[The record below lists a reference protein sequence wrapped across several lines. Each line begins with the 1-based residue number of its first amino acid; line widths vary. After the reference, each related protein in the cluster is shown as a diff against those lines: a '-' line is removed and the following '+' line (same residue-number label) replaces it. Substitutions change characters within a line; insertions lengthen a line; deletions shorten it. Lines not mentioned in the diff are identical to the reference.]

1 LTKLLLK
8 LTVMEEKG
16 ILDLRDLPSQEFE
29 ELWNRIVLPDDI
41 KNQLRAQVLLELTF
55 RTQITSRAAVPLHGI
70 ILLVGPPG
78 TGKTSIAKGVAS
90 AAVSALDKTKVK
102 FIEVEPHT
110 LSSSALGKSQREI
123 RRFLEDVVTEYA
135 KQGPLIVLLDEV
147 ETLVSDRS
155 KMSMEANPVD
165 VHRATDA
172 MLAGL
177 DNLAARFPQLLFIA
191 TSNFEGALDPAFI
204 SRADLV
210 LRIEKPSR
218 EACEA
223 ILKDTLNAIGEKWK
237 NVKKLNSD
245 VKFEKVIDA
254 AEGLDGRQIRK
265 AVLSALTQNIDTVLD
280 PGLLTIQQLLKAM
293 KQSKI
298 IKL

>member
-1 LTKLLLK
+1 
-8 LTVMEEKG
+8 MQDKG
-16 ILDLRDLPSQEFE
+16 ILDLRNLPNDEFE
-29 ELWNRIVLPDDI
+29 ELWKRIVLPENI
-41 KNQLRAQVLLELTF
+41 KTQLRAQVLLELTL
-55 RTQITSRAAVPLHGI
+55 RSQITSKAAVPLHGI

-90 AAVSALDKTKVK
+90 AAVSALNNAKVK
-102 FIEVEPHT
+102 FIEVEPHN

-123 RRFLEDVVTEYA
+123 RRFLEDVVTEHA

-177 DNLAARFPQLLFIA
+177 DNLAAKFPQLLFIA

-210 LRIEKPSR
+210 LRIDKPTR

-223 ILKDTLNAIGEKWK
+223 ILKDTLTAFSEKWGEI
-237 NVKKLNSD
+237 KKLITD
-245 VKFEKVIDA
+245 TKFQKVVDE

-265 AVLSALTQNIDTVLD
+265 AVIGALTFSIDTVLN
-280 PGLLTIQQLLKAM
+280 PALLTNQMLLKSL
-293 KQSKI
+293 KQAKT

>member
-1 LTKLLLK
+1 
-8 LTVMEEKG
+8 MHEKG
-16 ILDLRDLPSQEFE
+16 ILDLRDLPSPEFD
-29 ELWNRIVLPDDI
+29 ELWERIVIPDDI
-41 KNQLRAQVLLELTF
+41 KAQLKAQVLLEMII
-55 RTQITSRAAVPLHGI
+55 RTQVTSKAAIPLHGI

-90 AAVSALDKTKVK
+90 SAIAALKGVKVK
-102 FIEVEPHT
+102 FIEVEPHI

-177 DNLAARFPQLLFIA
+177 DNLASRYPQLLFIA
-191 TSNFEGALDPAFI
+191 TSNFEGALDPAFV
-204 SRADLV
+204 SRADLI
-210 LRIEKPSR
+210 LRIDKPTR
-218 EACEA
+218 PACEF
-223 ILKDTLNAIGEKWK
+223 ILKDTLVAIAEKWK
-237 NVKKLNSD
+237 DVKKIISD
-245 VKFEKVIDA
+245 AKFQKVVDEA
-254 AEGLDGRQIRK
+254 VGLDGRQIRK
-265 AVLSALTQNIDTVLD
+265 AVLSALTLDIETVLD
-280 PGLLTIQQLLKAM
+280 PNKLTIQSLLKAM
-293 KQSKI
+293 KQSKV
-298 IKL
+298 IKQ

>member
-1 LTKLLLK
+1 
-8 LTVMEEKG
+8 MEEKG
-16 ILDLRDLPSQEFE
+16 ILDLRELPSQEFE

-102 FIEVEPHT
+102 FIEVEPHI

-237 NVKKLNSD
+237 NVKKLISD

-293 KQSKI
+293 KQSKV

>member
-1 LTKLLLK
+1 
-8 LTVMEEKG
+8 MEEKG
-16 ILDLRDLPSQEFE
+16 ILDLRELPSQEFE

-237 NVKKLNSD
+237 NVKKLISD

-293 KQSKI
+293 KQSKV

>member
-1 LTKLLLK
+1 
-8 LTVMEEKG
+8 MQEKG
-16 ILDLRDLPSQEFE
+16 ILDLRDLPNAEFE

-41 KNQLRAQVLLELTF
+41 KKQLQAQVLLEMVI
-55 RTQITSRAAVPLHGI
+55 RTQITSKAAVPLHGI

-90 AAVSALDKTKVK
+90 AAISALKGAKVK

-147 ETLVSDRS
+147 ETLVADRS

-210 LRIEKPSR
+210 LRIEKPTR
-218 EACEA
+218 EACES
-223 ILKDTLNAIGEKWK
+223 ILRDTLSAIAEKWRD
-237 NVKKLNSD
+237 VKKLMSD
-245 VKFEKVIDA
+245 SKFQKVIDE

-265 AVLSALTQNIDTVLD
+265 AVLSALTLNIETVLN
-280 PGLLTIQQLLKAM
+280 PGLLTIQQLTKAM
-293 KQSKI
+293 KQAKT
-298 IKL
+298 IKQ

>member
-1 LTKLLLK
+1 
-8 LTVMEEKG
+8 MQDKG
-16 ILDLRDLPSQEFE
+16 ILDLRNLPNNEFE
-29 ELWNRIVLPDDI
+29 ELWKRIVLPENI
-41 KNQLRAQVLLELTF
+41 KTQLQAQVLLELTL
-55 RTQITSRAAVPLHGI
+55 RSQITSKAAVPLHGI

-90 AAVSALDKTKVK
+90 AAVSALNNAKVK
-102 FIEVEPHT
+102 FIEVEPHN

-123 RRFLEDVVTEYA
+123 RRFLEDVVTEHA

-147 ETLVSDRS
+147 ETLVADRS

-177 DNLAARFPQLLFIA
+177 DNLAAKFPQLLFIA

-210 LRIEKPSR
+210 LRIDKPTR

-223 ILKDTLNAIGEKWK
+223 ILKDTLTAFSEKWEDI
-237 NVKKLNSD
+237 KKLITD
-245 VKFEKVIDA
+245 TKFQKVVDE

-265 AVLSALTQNIDTVLD
+265 AVIGALTFSIDTVLN
-280 PGLLTIQQLLKAM
+280 PALLTNQMLLKSL
-293 KQSKI
+293 KQAKTIKI
-298 IKL
+298 